1 MKLGLIPKLLIGLG
15 AGILIGFFGPEWM
28 IRLTE
33 TGNVLLGNLI
43 KFFIPLIIFAFVA
56 ASITEFSSKA
66 GRLLSFTIGISY
78 IDTILACMF
87 GAAVAYLVVPGFA
100 LEASQAVEAATIGAP
115 FVELD
120 IPPIMG
126 IISALVLAIVV
137 GMASSWGEA
146 KILSGAVIEFRN
158 MIERV
163 IKSFIV
169 PAIPFF
175 IACIFAGLTAKGEL
189 FGTMS
194 VFGKM
199 LVLILLLQA
208 VWLITEYTIAGI
220 VSKQNPFTMFKAML
234 PAYFTA
240 MGTMSSAVTMTVSLK
255 QARTVPYINKKIA
268 DFVMP
273 LCANVHLSGA
283 AMTLTISAITV
294 SLLTQGGL
302 PPVGLIISF
311 IIILGVIEVGAV
323 GVPGGSALAAI
334 GILQSTLGFNEAAIG
349 LMLALFMIQDSFGT
363 ATNIAGDGAIA
374 MIVNRFFGKED
385 EELEQE
391 TAPENEVA
399 LNIEDAR
406 L

>member
-1 MKLGLIPKLLIGLG
+1 MKFGLIPKLMLGLG
-15 AGILIGFFGPEWM
+15 IGILIGLFGPDWM
-28 IRLTE
+28 IRITE
-33 TGNVLLGNLI
+33 TGNMLLGNLI

-56 ASITEFSSKA
+56 ASIAEFSSKA

-78 IDTILACMF
+78 LDTVIACAL
-87 GAAVAYLVVPGFA
+87 GAVAAYLIIPSFA
-100 LEASQAVEAATIGAP
+100 LNTYQAVEAVEIGAP
-115 FVELD
+115 FVVLD

-146 KILSGAVIEFRN
+146 KVLSAGVIEFRN
-158 MIERV
+158 LVERV
-163 IKSFIV
+163 IRGFIV
-169 PAIPFF
+169 PVIPIF
-175 IACIFAGLTAKGEL
+175 IACIFAGLAAKGEL
-189 FGTMS
+189 FGTMA

-199 LVLILLLQA
+199 LVLILIMQ
-208 VWLITEYTIAGI
+208 VIWLVIEYTAAGVI
-220 VSKQNPFTMFKAML
+220 SKQNPLTMFKAML

-240 MGTMSSAVTMTVSLK
+240 MGTMSSAVTMPISLK
-255 QARTVPYINKKIA
+255 QARTVPFINKRIA

-294 SLLTQGGL
+294 SLLTQGSL
-302 PPVGLIISF
+302 PAIGLIISF
-311 IIILGVIEVGAV
+311 ILILGVIEVGAV

-374 MIVNRFFGKED
+374 MIVNRFFGKD
-385 EELEQE
+385 EEQIEIADETDVVNNLE
-391 TAPENEVA
+391 EV
-399 LNIEDAR
+399 R
-406 L
+406 S

>member
-1 MKLGLIPKLLIGLG
+1 MKFGLIPKLLLGLG
-15 AGILIGFFGPEWM
+15 IGILIGLYGPDWM
-28 IRLTE
+28 LRFTE
-33 TGNVLLGNLI
+33 TGNMLLGNLI

-56 ASITEFSSKA
+56 ASIAEFSSKA

-78 IDTILACMF
+78 LDTVIACML
-87 GAAVAYLVVPGFA
+87 AAVAAYMIVPNFA
-100 LEASQAVEAATIGAP
+100 LQADQAVEAATIGAP
-115 FVELD
+115 FVVID
-120 IPPIMG
+120 IPPLMG

-137 GMASSWGEA
+137 GMASSWGES
-146 KILSGAVIEFRN
+146 KVLSAAVIEFRN
-158 MIERV
+158 VIEKV
-163 IKSFIV
+163 IQGFIV
-169 PAIPFF
+169 PAIPIF
-175 IACIFAGLTAKGEL
+175 IACIFAGLAAKGEL

-199 LVLILLLQA
+199 LVLILILQV
-208 VWLITEYTIAGI
+208 VWLFIEYLVAGA
-220 VSKQNPFTMFKAML
+220 VSKQNPVTMFKAML

-240 MGTMSSAVTMTVSLK
+240 MGTMSSAVTMPVSLK
-255 QARTVPYINKKIA
+255 QARTVPYLNKKIA

-294 SLLTQGGL
+294 SLLTQGSL

-311 IIILGVIEVGAV
+311 ILILGVIEVGAV

-334 GILQSTLGFNEAAIG
+334 GILQSTLGFGEAEIG

-374 MIVNRFFGKED
+374 MIVNRFFGKEEAKVETV
-385 EELEQE
+385 EE
-391 TAPENEVA
+391 N
-399 LNIEDAR
+399 
-406 L
+406 

>member
-1 MKLGLIPKLLIGLG
+1 MKLGLIPKLLMGLG
-15 AGILIGFFGPEWM
+15 IGILIGLFGPDWM
-28 IRLTE
+28 IRFTE
-33 TGNVLLGNLI
+33 TGNMLLGNLI

-56 ASITEFSSKA
+56 ASIAEFSSKA

-78 IDTILACMF
+78 LDTILACML
-87 GAAVAYLVVPGFA
+87 GAVAAYLIVPGFA
-100 LEASQAVEAATIGAP
+100 LQANQAIEAVEIGAP

-146 KILSGAVIEFRN
+146 KVLSAAVIEFRN
-158 MIERV
+158 LIERV
-163 IKSFIV
+163 IRGFIV
-169 PAIPFF
+169 PVIPIF
-175 IACIFAGLTAKGEL
+175 IACIFAGLAAKGEL
-189 FGTMS
+189 FGTMA

-199 LVLILLLQA
+199 LALILILQV
-208 VWLITEYTIAGI
+208 VWLVIEYTVAGAI
-220 VSKQNPFTMFKAML
+220 SKKSPFTMFKAML

-240 MGTMSSAVTMTVSLK
+240 MGTMSSAVTMPVSLK
-255 QARTVPYINKKIA
+255 QAKTVPYLNKKIA

-294 SLLTQGGL
+294 SLLTTGSL
-302 PPVGLIISF
+302 PPIGLIISF
-311 IIILGVIEVGAV
+311 ILILGVIEVGAV

-334 GILQSTLGFNEAAIG
+334 GILQSTLGFDEAAIG

-385 EELEQE
+385 ESSE
-391 TAPENEVA
+391 TAEEPEIA
-399 LNIEDAR
+399 LDLEEAR
-406 L
+406 P